1 MVGQGDVIK
10 NQFVVLG
17 SEKKK
22 KTKDAVFI
30 KKKRKKVNYSRT
42 LINLMYNIAIVDT
55 VN

>member
-22 KTKDAVFI
+22 KKKDAVFI
-30 KKKRKKVNYSRT
+30 KKKENYSRT

>member
-22 KTKDAVFI
+22 KKDAVFI
-30 KKKRKKVNYSRT
+30 KKKEKKK
-42 LINLMYNIAIVDT
+42 IT
-55 VN
+55 VEH

>member
-22 KTKDAVFI
+22 TKDAVFI
-30 KKKRKKVNYSRT
+30 KKKENYSRT

>member
-22 KTKDAVFI
+22 KKTKDAVFI
-30 KKKRKKVNYSRT
+30 KKKEKKK
-42 LINLMYNIAIVDT
+42 IT
-55 VN
+55 VEH

>member
-17 SEKKK
+17 SEKKTK
-22 KTKDAVFI
+22 KQKMQFLL
-30 KKKRKKVNYSRT
+30 KKKENYSRT